1 MLCFLES
8 EIPPL
13 IIWSLPV
20 RIYPGFSIVIASA
33 SFLMT
38 TPLFDVKIHVRRI
51 SFLSSLCQQNHYV
64 CKNHYVCRKGLKVF
78 FCRNV
83 QSFAV
88 SVLSAFSR
96 SSSRNKSLSCFVVGK
111 IVSVAVCA
119 ASVLVMR
126 FVYDSGA
133 CLKRTIQNLK
143 RDTPREQVSLQKF

>member
-1 MLCFLES
+1 MSAES
-8 EIPPL
+8 L
-13 IIWSLPV
+13 YL
-20 RIYPGFSIVIASA
+20 
-33 SFLMT
+33 
-38 TPLFDVKIHVRRI
+38 
-51 SFLSSLCQQNHYV
+51 QNHYV
-64 CKNHYVCRKGLKVF
+64 CRTGLKVF

-111 IVSVAVCA
+111 IVSVTVCA

-133 CLKRTIQNLK
+133 CLKRTIQSLK